1 MGADPVGRAVLGR
14 AVRHREGFAVS
25 GAAKF
30 KNNVKVSER
39 HGAGE
44 WLIERILL
52 VALLPL
58 GLWVASTGFT
68 LAGAGYDAAMA
79 WFANPLNAVLMAI
92 TAVIFFGYVSL
103 AWKVILEDYVPNV
116 GTRGLLVL
124 LLNVVFLV
132 LAAASVFFIV
142 RLALGSAPLP
152 AGFGA

>member
-1 MGADPVGRAVLGR
+1 M
-14 AVRHREGFAVS
+14 S

-79 WFANPLNAVLMAI
+79 WFSNPLNAALMAI
-92 TAVIFFGYVSL
+92 TAVLFFGYVSL
-103 AWKVILEDYVPNV
+103 AWKVVLEDYVPNV

>member
-1 MGADPVGRAVLGR
+1 M
-14 AVRHREGFAVS
+14 S

-124 LLNVVFLV
+124 LMNVVFLV

>member
-1 MGADPVGRAVLGR
+1 M
-14 AVRHREGFAVS
+14 S

-79 WFANPLNAVLMAI
+79 WFANPLNAALMAI

-124 LLNVVFLV
+124 LLNFVFLV

>member
-1 MGADPVGRAVLGR
+1 M
-14 AVRHREGFAVS
+14 S

-152 AGFGA
+152 AGIGA